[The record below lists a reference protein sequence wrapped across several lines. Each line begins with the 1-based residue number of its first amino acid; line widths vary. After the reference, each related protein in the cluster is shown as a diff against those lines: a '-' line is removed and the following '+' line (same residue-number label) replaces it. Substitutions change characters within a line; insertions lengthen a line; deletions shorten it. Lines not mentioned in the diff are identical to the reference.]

1 MIFDVILTA
10 GSLYDG
16 TGDAPRTADIA
27 INGDTIKAIGSLVS
41 LGAEAEK
48 IIDCRGKAVAPGF
61 IDMHSHADLSLLWER
76 QSLPKVMQGVTTEV
90 IGNCGLAPVPA
101 RADDVEALRS
111 YLGGVMGDF
120 PVAFRG
126 LTVHEYLSALEN
138 QGTGVNVVPLVAHGA
153 LRRKTGFNDC
163 STITDEAQRAMER
176 DLEEALDRGAFGLST
191 GLAYPPAYFADTE
204 ELVRLTRIV
213 RNHDG
218 LFSIHLRSEGTFVEE
233 ALEEALFIA
242 EKSGVRLEISH
253 FKAYG
258 EKNWHKTESLLS
270 RLEKAEQSGIPAA
283 FDAYPYI
290 FGSTTLSALL
300 PPSLITDIS
309 SLGEALK
316 DKAFKKRIIEEI
328 CIEPPGKEN
337 YVALLG
343 WGHLVFSGGASG
355 KNDGFN
361 GLSLEEIALRK
372 DMTPEEALL
381 SILCDEG
388 GSASMLTMGMCEE
401 SVQAMLSHRL
411 HCLGSDGLYGT
422 RPHPRTY
429 GSFVRLLERYTREI
443 PLFTLSEA
451 ISHMTSRTAE
461 RLGLARRGKIKEGFL
476 ADIVIFD
483 CETVHEGAT
492 LDDPKRYPT
501 GIDYVMVNGALA
513 IDRGKPTEAL
523 PGRVLRNTK

>member
-10 GSLYDG
+10 GSVYDG
-16 TGDAPRTADIA
+16 SGDAPCTADIA
-27 INGDTIKAIGSLVS
+27 INGDTIQAVGSLVYE
-41 LGAEAEK
+41 GAQAER
-48 IIDCRGKAVAPGF
+48 IIDCKGKAVAPGF
-61 IDMHSHADLSLLWER
+61 IDMHSHADLSLFCDR
-76 QSLPKVMQGVTTEV
+76 QSLPKTMQGVTTEV

-101 RADDVEALRS
+101 RADDLEALRC
-111 YLGGVMGDF
+111 YLGGVMGYF
-120 PVAFRG
+120 PDSFRG
-126 LTVHEYLSALEN
+126 LTVHDYLNELEN

-163 STITDEAQRAMER
+163 LTITDEAQKAMER
-176 DLEEALDRGAFGLST
+176 DLEEAMDMGAFGLST

-204 ELVRLTRIV
+204 ELVKLTRIV
-213 RNHDG
+213 RNRDG
-218 LFSIHLRSEGTFVEE
+218 LFAIHLRSEGTFVEE
-233 ALEEALFIA
+233 ALDEALSIA

-270 RLEKAEQSGIPAA
+270 HLEKAEKSGIPAA

-309 SLGEALK
+309 SLGDALK
-316 DKAFKKRIIEEI
+316 DNTFKKRIIEEI
-328 CIEPPGKEN
+328 CVEHPGKEN

-343 WGHLVFSGGASG
+343 WNKLIFAGGASG
-355 KNDGFN
+355 KNDEYN
-361 GLSLEEIALRK
+361 GLSLEEIAIRT
-372 DMTPEEALL
+372 DMTPEETLL
-381 SILCDEG
+381 SILCAEG

-411 HCLGSDGLYGT
+411 HCMGSDGLYGT

-429 GSFVRLLERYTREI
+429 GSFVRLLDRYTREI
-443 PLFTLSEA
+443 PLFNLSEA

-461 RLGLARRGKIKEGFL
+461 RLRLDRRGRIKEGFS

-492 LDDPKRYPT
+492 LDDPRRYPT
-501 GIDYVMVNGALA
+501 GIDYVMVNGVLTV
-513 IDRGKPTEAL
+513 DSGKPTKAL
-523 PGRVLRNTK
+523 PGRVLRNAK